1 MMLIFPDLDVFFNFP
16 IFLKFLLFV
25 KLKHA
30 SDYMYHGKT
39 SDLAI
44 MDERCVALYKE
55 RAENGEYN
63 LLFQIRKGSHEHY

>member
-1 MMLIFPDLDVFFNFP
+1 M
-16 IFLKFLLFV
+16 
-25 KLKHA
+25 KLRIA

-55 RAENGEYN
+55 RAENGEYKGDGQVHFSN
-63 LLFQIRKGSHEHY
+63 QNKPYQTGILFSLGIG